1 MHRLTLYYSVSNGG
15 DGSAYP
21 QFSLSKELCD
31 IHQEIQSEFYE
42 GWGEPCV
49 GEITLESDS
58 PITVSDQDFK
68 YLLNKESLIEE
79 LDCPLEGGYYEKDE
93 VKEKAIEFLSKVN
106 SLEIDEIKS

>member
-31 IHQEIQSEFYE
+31 IHQEIQQEFYD

-49 GEITLESDS
+49 GEVILESDS
-58 PITVSDQDFK
+58 PITVSDQNFRC
-68 YLLNKESLIEE
+68 LLTKESLIES
-79 LDCPLEGGYYEKDE
+79 LDYSLDGGYDE
-93 VKEKAIEFLSKVN
+93 DEDVKEKAQEFLSKIN
-106 SLEIDEIKS
+106 SLK